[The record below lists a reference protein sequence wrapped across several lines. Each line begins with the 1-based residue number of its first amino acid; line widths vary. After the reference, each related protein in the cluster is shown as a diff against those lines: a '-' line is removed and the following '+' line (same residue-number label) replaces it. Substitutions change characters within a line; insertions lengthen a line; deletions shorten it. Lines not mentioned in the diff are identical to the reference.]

1 MTFSK
6 TYLPPEIEIF
16 YFEYQSVLATSGN
29 PSITNPTLPWESQKK
44 SPFGTMRSKK
54 TVWGNYRK
62 VMGRFLDSQLCLLI
76 ENRFFFLLSC
86 ISE

>member
-6 TYLPPEIEIF
+6 TYLPPKIEIF

-44 SPFGTMRSKK
+44 KSI
-54 TVWGNYRK
+54 W
-62 VMGRFLDSQLCLLI
+62 DDA
-76 ENRFFFLLSC
+76 E
-86 ISE
+86 